1 MTKRELNVWLNTRL
15 IGRISE
21 GNDLWEFAYEP
32 GWASA
37 PDGFDLGPGLPRS
50 TPVHVDG
57 GTLRPVQW
65 YFDNLLPEEGLR
77 VEVSKQAGIKGGD
90 DAFAL
95 LEYLGAES
103 AGSLVLLPPDQPVP
117 DAPGRKA
124 LLDAELSQR
133 IKDLPRHPL
142 SEGAP
147 KRMSL
152 AGAQNKLPV
161 IYQDDQLFEPIASEA
176 STHILKPNHTST
188 DYAASVMTEFFTMT
202 LASRIG
208 LPTPAV
214 YRRYVPEPVYIV
226 ERFDRVIGKA
236 GTVRLHI
243 IDACQLLNKSK
254 SFKTHPSLDTLS
266 KVVDA
271 CRNRLQARQH
281 IFQWLL
287 FCVLIGNDDNHL
299 KNLSFQV
306 DAEGITPT
314 KHYDLISAG
323 TYHTRA
329 FAQDRA
335 IWPELRMGIPLPDAT
350 RFGEVRQR
358 HLLEAGAALGIPPQ
372 IAGRIIT
379 KMVAALRRETPL
391 LLAEVEHGYDKHPA
405 AMVGDRGIEL
415 RAARAIWHATVSQ
428 MLSQVS

>member
-1 MTKRELNVWLNTRL
+1 MPKRELNVWLNARL
-15 IGRISE
+15 VGRISE
-21 GNDLWEFAYEP
+21 GDDLWEFAYEP

-95 LEYLGAES
+95 LQYLGAES
-103 AGSLVLLPPDQPVP
+103 AGSLMLLPPDQPVP
-117 DAPGRKA
+117 DSPGRKA
-124 LLDAELSQR
+124 LPDAELSRR
-133 IKDLPRHPL
+133 IKDLSRHPL

-176 STHILKPNHTST
+176 STHILKPNHASA
-188 DYAASVMTEFFTMT
+188 DYAASVMAEFFTMT

-214 YRRYVPEPVYIV
+214 YRRYVPEPVYII
-226 ERFDRVIGKA
+226 ERFDRVVETA
-236 GTVRLHI
+236 GTQRLHI
-243 IDACQLLNKSK
+243 IDACQLLNRSRF
-254 SFKTHPSLDTLS
+254 FKTHPTLDTLS
-266 KVVDA
+266 KVVEA

-287 FCVLIGNDDNHL
+287 YCVLIGNDDNHL
-299 KNLSFQV
+299 KNLSFRV
-306 DAEGITPT
+306 DAEGITPS
-314 KHYDLISAG
+314 KHYDLISTG

-329 FAQDRA
+329 FAEDRA
-335 IWPELRMGIPLPDAT
+335 IWPELPMGIPLPDAK
-350 RFGEVRQR
+350 RFGEVRRR
-358 HLLEAGAALGIPPQ
+358 HLLEAGDAIGIPPQ
-372 IAGRIIT
+372 IAGRTIT
-379 KMVAALRRETPL
+379 NMIAALRRETPP
-391 LLAEVEHGYDKHPA
+391 LLAAVENGYDKHPA
-405 AMVGDRGIEL
+405 AMEGDRGIEL
-415 RAARAIWHATVSQ
+415 RAARAIWHATISQ
-428 MLSQVS
+428 MLSQVG